1 MPTFKRAHR
10 GQTRLILCA
19 MTIAL
24 VIAVNIGVGVA
35 AKPVDLENTAA
46 AETWPDA
53 HTANQMLGRGVNVVV
68 NWHFYGRPGENI
80 EAADGAAVA
89 QAGGFDSVRLFVD
102 FGNAAGPAPKYHLD
116 PAFVAELRAA
126 IAEFTNRGI
135 AVSINFDGSIVSVER
150 FGALWRRIAADLAD
164 LPPTIFFELANE
176 PLWHHVPG
184 QLPDFSA
191 ANVVTPSQWN
201 ELVAAAIP
209 AIRETNPN
217 RIIVVTSGS
226 ISFPQALPEL
236 VLPPGDDH
244 LIATFHQYQPLNVT
258 HPLTGTQ
265 VPWSG
270 TPAEIAALKAT
281 MNDAVCWARANGIP
295 LYVSEF
301 GIANTADQL
310 TRRAWLNAV
319 ARLIEAEG
327 MSWAYFELSSDG
339 FGVWD
344 RHAQQWRADLYEAL
358 FPPTAPTGGAWASC
372 AAPASPNSAAPAPN
386 GSLIVASPEF
396 TG

>member
-1 MPTFKRAHR
+1 
-10 GQTRLILCA
+10 

-24 VIAVNIGVGVA
+24 VIAANIGVGVA
-35 AKPVDLENTAA
+35 AKPVDIEGTAA
-46 AETWPDA
+46 ADTWPDA
-53 HTANQMLGRGVNVVV
+53 HTANQLLGRGVNVVV
-68 NWHFYGRPGENI
+68 NWHYYGRAGENI
-80 EAADGAAVA
+80 EAADGAVIAA
-89 QAGGFDSVRLFVD
+89 AGGFDSVRLFVD
-102 FGNAAGPAPKYHLD
+102 FGNAAGPAPDYHLD
-116 PAFVAELRAA
+116 PTFVTELRAT
-126 IAEFTNRGI
+126 IGEFTDRGL
-135 AVSINFDGSIVSVER
+135 AVSINFDGSIVSVEH

-164 LPPTIFFELANE
+164 LSPTVFFELANE

-201 ELVAAAIP
+201 ALVAAAIP
-209 AIRETNPN
+209 AIRETNPK
-217 RIIVVTSGS
+217 RIIIVTSGS

-236 VLPPGDDH
+236 VLPPDDDH

-258 HPLTGTQ
+258 HPLTGPQ

-270 TPAEIAALKAT
+270 TAAEIAAMKAT

-301 GIANTADQL
+301 GIANTSDQA
-310 TRRAWLNAV
+310 TRVAWLTTV
-319 ARLIEAEG
+319 ARLVEAEG

-344 RHAQQWRADLYEAL
+344 RHAQQWRVDLYEAL
-358 FPPTAPTGGAWASC
+358 FPP
-372 AAPASPNSAAPAPN
+372 AAPASDPWASCPATTTTPPVDPVMPESN
-386 GSLIVASPEF
+386 AIPVVASPQF